1 MIYSLIQAKKNA
13 WIQSDDCAV
22 KGLLAYMRQRGQLRD
37 AQIEAIE
44 TYLFLKLAGSN
55 RSLPHLFTEGVF
67 FDPVDLGKLAL
78 TERARQVL
86 SENVAA
92 QSLFQF
98 ARMRSNGGSLLPEL
112 EKAIVNSPDSV
123 DYADVI
129 RRIFYNVA
137 YPDYLFS
144 LPMGAGKT
152 FLIAAI
158 IYLDLYFALQEPENP
173 LFAHN
178 FIVLAPSGLMSSIVP
193 SLKAIERFDPTWV
206 LPGNAGAE
214 VKRLIHFEVLDQ
226 PKSAKKSNRARNPNA
241 QKVNALISQPDPMGL
256 VFVVNAEKVI
266 LDRLELSEQYELIE
280 KTDDERARSANELRH
295 LLGRV
300 PNLGIHIDEVHHAT
314 ADDIKLRQVVNQWS
328 RDGTVTTVMGYSGT
342 PYLAGV
348 ERVRANGGMEL
359 RFKQITNTVYYYP
372 LVLAIRRF
380 LKKPKIQTGR
390 GLPPLEIIRK
400 GVEEFYTLYGERTY
414 GDGSCAKLAIY
425 CGSIERLEEEI
436 YPFLRDE
443 LKIPADDILKY
454 HKGNKRHKPAADSEL
469 QFASLDTPISKKRVI
484 LLVQIGKE
492 GWDCRSL
499 TGVILAQRGDSP
511 TNMVL
516 QTTCRCL
523 RQVDRGQH
531 ETALIWLN
539 EDNVKYLDKQLGE
552 EQQTSVQEI
561 NALTRGE
568 EPAAIPRYARAEH
581 LRLPA
586 IDFYQLHIRYE
597 AISVEEAPDASA
609 RLADLLADLDRYRTF
624 AQVQTGAVV
633 GETASRLAFD
643 DVSVV
648 SDVAGETARLDFWL
662 AQIAKESFG
671 TLALAELNRCRP
683 QLAPI
688 FDAITVAQGGRRRFN
703 ELHDQAR
710 VRSAVRL
717 AFSPKRELQTFE
729 EVIPQSA
736 QLLLAAKLDAT
747 ADKNL
752 YPPQEDVALI
762 LKADASGRTVA
773 QIEEDHARAQ
783 AQMQTLQEQMLKQ
796 FAGTLFGVL
805 QMPPLPDLSLAVR
818 SKEHTFHYLPYS
830 FAQSKLERSFIE
842 ECLKLD
848 LFKARGLEIYY
859 NGERG
864 LTEFVIACYQRKN
877 GFWKRLGNYTPDFL
891 LLQRT
896 PAGEAHKVLIVETK
910 GRGFEQAF
918 AGRRQY
924 VETDFLHLN
933 AEHFGYARFDFLYIR
948 EDDSPEQNVA
958 KLAEKINAF
967 FAIPQSS
974 ALSP

>member
-1 MIYSLIQAKKNA
+1 MIYSLIQAKKDA

-44 TYLFLKLAGSN
+44 TYLFLKLAGGN
-55 RSLPHLFTEGVF
+55 RPLPHLFTEGFF

-266 LDRLELSEQYELIE
+266 LDRLELSDQYELIE

-295 LLGRV
+295 LLGKI

-328 RDGTVTTVMGYSGT
+328 RDGAVTTVMGYSGT

-400 GVEEFYTLYGERTY
+400 GVAEFYTLYGAKTY

-425 CGSIERLEEEI
+425 CGSIERLEEEV

-443 LKIPADDILKY
+443 LQIPADDILKY
-454 HKGNKRHKPAADSEL
+454 HKGNKRHKTAADSEL
-469 QFASLDTPISKKRVI
+469 QFASLDTPVSKKRVI

-539 EDNVKYLDKQLGE
+539 EDNVKYLDKQLQE

-568 EPAAIPRYARAEH
+568 EPTAIRAMH
-581 LRLPA
+581 
-586 IDFYQLHIRYE
+586 
-597 AISVEEAPDASA
+597 APNTCA
-609 RLADLLADLDRYRTF
+609 
-624 AQVQTGAVV
+624 
-633 GETASRLAFD
+633 
-643 DVSVV
+643 
-648 SDVAGETARLDFWL
+648 
-662 AQIAKESFG
+662 
-671 TLALAELNRCRP
+671 C
-683 QLAPI
+683 
-688 FDAITVAQGGRRRFN
+688 
-703 ELHDQAR
+703 
-710 VRSAVRL
+710 
-717 AFSPKRELQTFE
+717 
-729 EVIPQSA
+729 
-736 QLLLAAKLDAT
+736 
-747 ADKNL
+747 
-752 YPPQEDVALI
+752 
-762 LKADASGRTVA
+762 
-773 QIEEDHARAQ
+773 
-783 AQMQTLQEQMLKQ
+783 
-796 FAGTLFGVL
+796 
-805 QMPPLPDLSLAVR
+805 PPLI
-818 SKEHTFHYLPYS
+818 
-830 FAQSKLERSFIE
+830 FI
-842 ECLKLD
+842 
-848 LFKARGLEIYY
+848 
-859 NGERG
+859 N
-864 LTEFVIACYQRKN
+864 
-877 GFWKRLGNYTPDFL
+877 
-891 LLQRT
+891 
-896 PAGEAHKVLIVETK
+896 
-910 GRGFEQAF
+910 
-918 AGRRQY
+918 
-924 VETDFLHLN
+924 
-933 AEHFGYARFDFLYIR
+933 
-948 EDDSPEQNVA
+948 
-958 KLAEKINAF
+958 
-967 FAIPQSS
+967 
-974 ALSP
+974 